1 MRTPTKREQKLR
13 RAAAENSRKTTE
25 SQCKEEEAR
34 ERILQSKEKQQ
45 AIRHRTKL
53 AEREARTTER
63 EKRASDAA
71 RLRRVKESERAE
83 RDEARA
89 SRAAYRKTHP
99 GFYNPDLRL
108 HTVLRFLLGLIG
120 LFVFISL
127 ILRDGAGQAGAAIS
141 DALFGCFSFTAF
153 LVPVFMLLHS
163 LLWIGDVRTR
173 LLLPKAVCFP
183 IFLVLSAAMCAVYSP
198 AGADAFSAGAAWT
211 EGLALRGGGAVGG
224 AVGYALSHVIGT
236 AGMWLLYVLV
246 TVFLLF
252 LYLRESLRRLY
263 YRISGRAEE
272 DGVADLMPAPAPRAP
287 ARPKEDAPVVAAPEP
302 APAAKETPT
311 LREMPVTEEP
321 ETPAPAA
328 KAPAA
333 PTPAAKEDAAPK
345 EKKGRQ
351 RRAAFNAEED
361 GSFTVERRRTKPAT
375 AGRGLFDFETAETE
389 PLSAMSPEERVF
401 APRAAVEAEKGARKK
416 DFALMGWDE
425 DEDFSDD
432 ALSMVTERI
441 RPIRADEPSPD
452 VRPAQPAKK
461 APAAPAKE
469 ATDGMDYFRSIAVAA
484 ETPEES
490 EKEER
495 RADFVPPVAPV
506 REPVQEPV
514 RESVR
519 PAPAPAERE
528 APRAVFDFDT
538 AEEEPEDAPESTPEE
553 ETPFTPQSDLRTDL
567 RAADALVSREPVRE
581 SPRPASGVGIGSMQ
595 SAPDA
600 GFGRAC
606 TPAPQPAAAKSPAA
620 RPAAPAKRPY
630 RYPPASLL
638 TLPEVQDNES
648 IRSEIQENAEK
659 LVQTMADF
667 GINIRVTGY
676 THGPRITRYEV
687 LPEAGVRVRKIT
699 GLVDEISMS
708 LATSGIR
715 IEAPIPGKSAVGIEV
730 PNAQSTVVRL
740 REMLDTAKFRDDP
753 NKTLVCVGSDVT
765 GQPVYCKLSKMPH
778 MLIAGA
784 TGMGKSVCIN
794 SIILSLLYKAS
805 PDEVRLIMIDP
816 KKVEFGMYS
825 GIPHLLVPVVTDPQ
839 KAAGALSWAVGEME
853 HRFELI
859 ERAGVRN
866 LDDYNRNLR
875 EAGEGGTL
883 PYIIIIID
891 ELHDLMMSAAES
903 VETSIARITAKARAA
918 GIHLLIGTQRPSVD
932 VITGTIKSNIPSR
945 IAFHVSSQVDSRTI
959 LDFAGAEKLL
969 PHGDM
974 LYAPVGIPKP
984 QRVQGAYV
992 DEKEVDRV
1000 VEFLKENNDADDETG
1015 EQIMADI
1022 EREAEKCCK
1031 QKRDRDEDEPGAG
1044 ANIPAD
1050 SDDNHLQ
1057 WAALEVGLEFGRLST
1072 SLLQRKLKV
1081 GYGKAAMILDALCEN
1096 GYISEPN
1103 GSKPREILITREE
1116 FKEMM
1121 ARGVKEVC
1129 GDDL

>member
-45 AIRHRTKL
+45 AIRHRTKM
-53 AEREARTTER
+53 AEREARTEER
-63 EKRASDAA
+63 EKRANDAA
-71 RLRRVKESERAE
+71 RLRRVRESERAE
-83 RDEARA
+83 KEEARA
-89 SRAAYRKTHP
+89 SRAAYRKAHP
-99 GFYNPDLRL
+99 GFYNPDRRL
-108 HTVLRFLLGLIG
+108 HTVLRFLLGLVG
-120 LFVFISL
+120 VFVFISL
-127 ILRDGAGQAGAAIS
+127 ILRDGSGQAGAAIA
-141 DALFGCFSFTAF
+141 DALLGCFSFTAF

-163 LLWIGDVRTR
+163 FLWISDVRTR
-173 LLLPKAVCFP
+173 LFLPKVLCFP
-183 IFLVLSAAMCAVYSP
+183 LFLVLSAAMCAVYAP
-198 AGADAFSAGAAWT
+198 ATAGGFSAGAAWT
-211 EGLALRGGGAVGG
+211 AGLSLRGGGVVGG
-224 AVGYALSHVIGT
+224 AVGYALSHVIGL
-236 AGMWLLYVLV
+236 AGMWLLYVLL

-272 DGVADLMPAPAPRAP
+272 DGVSDQMPSPAPKKAAPRPAEVPASATVTPAPSPAEKEAPVLHEMPSETETGAPAPVTPPP
-287 ARPKEDAPVVAAPEP
+287 AEKAEK
-302 APAAKETPT
+302 AAKGKP
-311 LREMPVTEEP
+311 
-321 ETPAPAA
+321 
-328 KAPAA
+328 
-333 PTPAAKEDAAPK
+333 
-345 EKKGRQ
+345 GR
-351 RRAAFNAEED
+351 RRAVFNAEED
-361 GSFTVERRRTKPAT
+361 GSFTVERRRTRPDSA
-375 AGRGLFDFETAETE
+375 AGRGLFDFETADTE
-389 PLSAMSPEERVF
+389 PLSALSPEERVF
-401 APRAAVEAEKGARKK
+401 APRAAVEAEKGAKKK

-425 DEDFSDD
+425 DEDLSDD

-441 RPIRADEPSPD
+441 RPLGADEPTPAA
-452 VRPAQPAKK
+452 RPQKEPGRTPTP
-461 APAAPAKE
+461 APAPKE
-469 ATDGMDYFRSIAVAA
+469 AADGMEYFRSIAVTADTAA
-484 ETPEES
+484 DEPDS
-490 EKEER
+490 PAAGFAPA
-495 RADFVPPVAPV
+495 RAAVHEPVYEPV
-506 REPVQEPV
+506 REPV
-514 RESVR
+514 R
-519 PAPAPAERE
+519 PAPVPDARE
-528 APRAVFDFDT
+528 TPRAVFDFDT
-538 AEEEPEDAPESTPEE
+538 AETEPEDAPEEE
-553 ETPFTPQSDLRTDL
+553 APFTPQSDLRTDL
-567 RAADALVSREPVRE
+567 RAADEMAAREPVRE
-581 SPRPASGVGIGSMQ
+581 APRPASGIGLGSAQ
-595 SAPDA
+595 RAPDA
-600 GFGRAC
+600 GFGRAH
-606 TPAPQPAAAKSPAA
+606 TPAPQPAAPAA
-620 RPAAPAKRPY
+620 RPAAPVKRPY
-630 RYPPASLL
+630 RYPPVSLL
-638 TLPEVQDNES
+638 ALPEVQDNES
-648 IRSEIQENAEK
+648 IRSEIQQNAEK

-667 GINIRVTGY
+667 NINIRVTGY

-687 LPEAGVRVRKIT
+687 LPEAGVRVRKIS

-883 PYIIIIID
+883 PYIVIIID

-974 LYAPVGIPKP
+974 LFAPVGIPKP
-984 QRVQGAYV
+984 LRVQGAFV

-1000 VEFLKENNDADDETG
+1000 VEFLKENNDTDDETG

-1031 QKRDRDEDEPGAG
+1031 QKRDRADDDEPGAG
-1044 ANIPAD
+1044 ANIPTD

-1057 WAALEVGLEFGRLST
+1057 WAALEVGLEFGRMST

-1129 GDDL
+1129 GDSM